1 MTFLRKIFRR
11 RFSKNPEND
20 EVDILGVNDEYH
32 KLSEEDG
39 AVESYEVEGVP
50 SLHCGCLTSSVG
62 GRCSEPNCGKISCSR
77 CFQHCGG
84 SDNQHPSGCG
94 APLCREHSH
103 YLQLPDG
110 RTIPFCR
117 SCHGK
122 IVRKSRWI
130 ATGKTLFLPFVE
142 EDGETNER

>member
-1 MTFLRKIFRR
+1 MAFLRKIFRR
-11 RFSKNPEND
+11 RFSKNPQND
-20 EVDILGVNDEYH
+20 EIDILGVNDEFH

-39 AVESYEVEGVP
+39 AVESYELEEVP
-50 SLHCGCLTSSVG
+50 SLHCGCLSPPA
-62 GRCSEPNCGKISCSR
+62 GRCAEPGCGKISCIQ

-84 SDNQHPSGCG
+84 TENPHPAGCQIS
-94 APLCREHSH
+94 LCRQHMH

-122 IVRKSRWI
+122 IIRKSLWI
-130 ATGKTLFLPFVE
+130 ATGRTLFLPFVE
-142 EDGETNER
+142 EDGKSNEK